1 MRWTSRQP
9 HICRTFFC
17 AASLEILSSCSAAL
31 LVSEAGAATGSEGAL
46 CVSFRVKL
54 LTFRLDFSAP
64 PTAGSTGC
72 IRLLTLPAV
81 ANNVC
86 IVRRAGMA
94 RKGMLP
100 VAGPRT
106 GRAMARAQRW
116 LKGTKC
122 RGAQLEA
129 STETGLAIPSARTS
143 LDLIWLHPLMPPA
156 ANRRHYI
163 VPARPSS

>member
-81 ANNVC
+81 ANKVC
-86 IVRRAGMA
+86 IVRRAGIA
-94 RKGMLP
+94 RKGMSH
-100 VAGPRT
+100 AGPRT
-106 GRAMARAQRW
+106 GRAMAETQRW
-116 LKGTKC
+116 LKDTNRSGV
-122 RGAQLEA
+122 QLEA
-129 STETGLAIPSARTS
+129 STDTGLATPSARAR
-143 LDLIWLHPLMPPA
+143 LDLIW
-156 ANRRHYI
+156 
-163 VPARPSS
+163 